1 MALQGQNNTP
11 RSPATI
17 EFDKK
22 LEKMYMKLLKEFE
35 RSFHKSMANFDFDI
49 TKVIIPSSSEMKDET
64 FARKFNKRRNKILD
78 SVDQLVRSM
87 VVSRNK
93 ISIADMFDSTVS
105 NADFS
110 KRYNKVR
117 RIALN
122 RLETGIGL
130 LKFERHADLPFS
142 TFLFPSRSSELYI
155 VRYNILKHRILS
167 KVAKGVKNL
176 SFVAE
181 TFKGRLKSK
190 VFLEREKA
198 EVPID
203 SFLIPTP
210 NSNLFTIRYNWLK
223 HKMLDKAY
231 YGIKHLSFVAE
242 SFKGRVKSRI
252 FLERQKAE
260 IPLDSFL
267 IPSGNSIFYNVR
279 YELLKLK
286 LLGKIK
292 SGIRHLSFKKNEE
305 IDILKYF
312 FPSEEESVYDPI
324 FKMEIVDE
332 FKKGIRKQFN
342 ELKKGIRKQSN
353 ERAHAIRR
361 ESKANEFAIHREQ
374 KRKDKELRV
383 RIKTN
388 KTLENMYKVE
398 KSTNRIID
406 MRLNKKTGIF
416 EQRSSSAG
424 DFATAIGNK
433 LLMFA
438 PQIGKAMGV
447 AAAAYGGYKL
457 GQFID
462 RKLGTSEAIG
472 ELAGMH
478 AESKGYKEYVKN
490 IVDPGL
496 ERDSDTK
503 FIYNQLMRNIES
515 KGEKLKGAHGKAL
528 LYDKARELAKQR
540 MQERESQFLAMGYTD
555 YTIADLR
562 SLKPVDYIVKTA
574 RNEPITLGPGIPM
587 PAGAADYFMQGTS
600 NLNMPGMQTLIEL
613 QAENNKM
620 MKNMQGTTIINS
632 RSNNDFNLSGQS
644 LDFSILWY

>member
-1 MALQGQNNTP
+1 MATPNQNP
-11 RSPATI
+11 VARSPATI

-22 LEKMYMKLLKEFE
+22 LEKMYLKLLKEFE
-35 RSFHKSMANFDFDI
+35 RSFHKSITNFDFDI
-49 TKVIIPSSSEMKDET
+49 TKVVMPSSEQMRDES
-64 FARKFNKRRNKILD
+64 FAKKFNKRRNKILD
-78 SVDQLVRSM
+78 SIDQLVRSM

-93 ISIADMFDSTVS
+93 ISIADMFDSVVS

-122 RLETGIGL
+122 RLETGVGL

-142 TFLFPSRSSELYI
+142 TFLFPSRNSELYI
-155 VRYNILKHRILS
+155 VRYNLLKHRILS

-176 SFVAE
+176 SFVAQ

-210 NSNLFTIRYNWLK
+210 NSNFFTLRYNWLK

-242 SFKGRVKSRI
+242 KVTGRVRSRI

-292 SGIRHLSFKKNEE
+292 SGIRHLSFKENDE
-305 IDILKYF
+305 IDIFKYF
-312 FPSEEESVYDPI
+312 FPPETDAAYDPRY
-324 FKMEIVDE
+324 KMEIVDE
-332 FKKGIRKQFN
+332 
-342 ELKKGIRKQSN
+342 LKKGMRRQFK
-353 ERAHAIRR
+353 EKAKAIRR
-361 ESKANEFAIHREQ
+361 DSKTNEYAVHKEQ
-374 KRKDKELRV
+374 KRRDKELVIRK
-383 RIKTN
+383 KTN

-406 MRLNKKTGIF
+406 LRLNKKTGVF
-416 EQRSSSAG
+416 EKRGQG
-424 DFATAIGNK
+424 LEDFASAIGNK
-433 LLMFA
+433 LVAFA
-438 PQIGKAMGV
+438 PQMGKAMGV

-457 GQFID
+457 GQFLD
-462 RKLGTSEAIG
+462 QRLGTSDAIG
-472 ELAGMH
+472 DLAGMH
-478 AESKGYKEYVKN
+478 AESKGYKEYVNN
-490 IVDPGL
+490 IVKPGL
-496 ERDSDTK
+496 ENNSDIK
-503 FIYNQLMRNIES
+503 LIYNDLKS
-515 KGEKLKGAHGKAL
+515 KIDASGEKLKGAHGQAL

-540 MQERESQFLAMGYTD
+540 MQQREAQFLAAGYTD
-555 YTIADLR
+555 YTTADLR

-574 RNEPITLGPGIPM
+574 RGEPITLGPSLPM
-587 PAGAADYFMQGTS
+587 LPGMADYFMQGS
-600 NLNMPGMQTLIEL
+600 SSQNMPMDIMIQQQATTNEL
-613 QAENNKM
+613 LR
-620 MKNMQGTTIINS
+620 KNMGTTVINT
-632 RSNNDFNLSGQS
+632 RSNSDFNFGS
-644 LDFSILWY
+644 LDAAIIGP